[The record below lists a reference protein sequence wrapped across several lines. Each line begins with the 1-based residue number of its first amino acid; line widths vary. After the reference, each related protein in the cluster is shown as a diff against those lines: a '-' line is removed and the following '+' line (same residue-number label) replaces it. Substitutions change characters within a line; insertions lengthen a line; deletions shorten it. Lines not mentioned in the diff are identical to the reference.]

1 MFSKKTILSL
11 CLAIC
16 LISQSDAQF
25 TNENYGKEFIFAF
38 LENYSLSEKIT
49 FSINLSK
56 IPTTV
61 NIKCATY
68 SANFTIF
75 RKDTQISYFRTTTT
89 PTASQFNPS
98 RGIIITANNPISLI
112 AMNNALNSTDVSII
126 TPTELIPKNP
136 VYFINTS
143 RGEESI
149 GLSNS
154 SLFTIV
160 ALEDNCKI
168 NIMPTAD
175 SRTTLSKNLL
185 FDITLNK
192 GQIYRARALDSQNFT
207 GTKIWNSEGCKKFAV
222 FEGAMCS
229 FVEYNDNTCK
239 GCDHLYNQTTPI
251 QNLGK
256 KYTTIPFVDN
266 ALGYVYQIVA
276 TSNNTTVWIDG
287 TLTAMLNEGE
297 FYKASNNQN
306 IPLCIEA
313 DKDIYVTQL
322 MKSGG
327 CNGHANNLGN
337 PSLMALTPDHL
348 KIKNIGF
355 SFTTT
360 LNLSP
365 NPSAPSDF
373 FLGLVCDT
381 SELKNIK
388 IDNIKVNPN
397 LFTLKCDKYIGS
409 IKLSSTIPHNV
420 QSIYGCIAYIYA
432 QGRDE
437 SYASN
442 FNRSKFNNQTELI
455 VEDNIETVCDST
467 FEFKIK
473 ARSDSSAIFNWQ
485 FGDGSSFTGDS
496 TNKIYNKTGQFNIK
510 LAVSY
515 PNNIGCTNDTFSKTI
530 QIFRNPYFNLGD
542 DTTICEGQVINI
554 KPFINE
560 SVAYRWH
567 NNTTA
572 NNLSVSRPTK
582 VFLTLTDTNQCFFS
596 DTLQVDFK
604 NCDSNSI
611 IIPNVFTPFV
621 YKNKSIN
628 SNEINDYFEVK
639 LTGYNIV
646 NGYIYNRWGILVY
659 KFNYPEDE
667 FWNGCINNDISRP
680 CPDGTYYYLFE
691 IINSKT
697 GLTKKVNGVVR
708 IIN

>member
-1 MFSKKTILSL
+1 MFLKKIILFL
-11 CLAIC
+11 CLTFC
-16 LISQSDAQF
+16 FISHSSAQLG
-25 TNENYGKEFIFAF
+25 NDNYGKEFIFAF

-49 FSINLSK
+49 FSVNLSK
-56 IPTTV
+56 IPTTI
-61 NIKCATY
+61 NIRCATY
-68 SANFTIF
+68 NVNITIF
-75 RKDTQISYFRTTTT
+75 RKDTQINYFRLSGT
-89 PTASQFNPS
+89 PLASQFNPS
-98 RGIIITANNPISLI
+98 RSIAIVANHPISLL
-112 AMNNALNSTDVSII
+112 AMNNALNSTDLTLI
-126 TPTELIPKNP
+126 TPTELIPRNP
-136 VYFINTS
+136 VYYINTS

-154 SLFTIV
+154 SLFTVV

-229 FVEYNDNTCK
+229 FVEYNDNSCK
-239 GCDHLYNQTTPI
+239 GCDHLYNQTTPA

-266 ALGYVYQIVA
+266 SFGYVYQIVA
-276 TSNNTTVWIDG
+276 TVNNTSIFIDG
-287 TLTAMLNEGE
+287 NLTAMLNEGE
-297 FYKASNNQN
+297 FYKATNSLNT
-306 IPLCIEA
+306 PLCIES
-313 DKDIYVTQL
+313 DKDIYVSQL

-355 SFTTT
+355 SYTTT

-373 FLGLVCDT
+373 FLGIVCDT
-381 SELKNIK
+381 SEIKNIK
-388 IDNIKVNPN
+388 INNVLVNPN
-397 LFTLKCDKYIGS
+397 LFTLKCNKYVGS
-409 IKLSSTIPHNV
+409 VKLTSTISHQV
-420 QSIYGCIAYIYA
+420 QSINGFIAYLYA

-437 SYASN
+437 SYATN
-442 FNRSKFNNQTELI
+442 LNRTTTNNQTELM
-455 VEDNIETVCDST
+455 VEDNIQTVCDST
-467 FEFKIK
+467 FEFIFK

-485 FGDGSSFTGDS
+485 FGDGTNFTGDS
-496 TNKIYNKTGQFNIK
+496 TKKIYNQTGLFNIK
-510 LAVSY
+510 LLVNY
-515 PNNIGCTNDTFSKTI
+515 PNNIGCTNDTFNKTI
-530 QIFRNPYFNLGD
+530 QIFRKPYFTLGE
-542 DTTICEGQVINI
+542 DTTICDGQVINI
-554 KPFINE
+554 KPFINQG
-560 SVAYRWH
+560 VQYKWN
-567 NNTTA
+567 NNTIA
-572 NNLSVSRPTK
+572 NNLSVSRTSK
-582 VFLTLTDTNQCFFS
+582 VFLTVTDSNLCFYS
-596 DTLQVDFK
+596 DTIQVNIK
-604 NCDSNSI
+604 NCDSNTI
-611 IIPNVFTPFV
+611 KIPNVFTPFAT
-621 YKNKSIN
+621 KNNVSN

-639 LTGYNIV
+639 LTGYDRV
-646 NGYIYNRWGILVY
+646 NGYIYNRWGVLIY
-659 KFNYPEDE
+659 QFSHPQDE

-680 CPDGTYYYLFE
+680 CMDGTYYYLFE

-708 IIN
+708 LIY